1 MKKGFSLILAIIFI
15 LLVASIGTLSMAI
28 SSSSAKTS
36 VNLFIHEQAKLL
48 ADSASEYALMKVQQN
63 DFDTTCVDEIE
74 INYQPNDK
82 YSSPTFKAYISI
94 TYIGDKDTIK
104 NCANKIESDKTG
116 LQSIIISGQVKSLI
130 GRADTSDDTTKD
142 LFREYLA
149 YSFTTTQIP

>member
-15 LLVASIGTLSMAI
+15 LLVASIGALSMAI

-48 ADSASEYALMKVQQN
+48 ADGAAEYAIMKVQQN
-63 DFDTTCVDEIE
+63 LQQNFATTCVDEIE
-74 INYQPNDK
+74 INYPNDK
-82 YSSPTFKAYISI
+82 DKNPTFRANISI

-104 NCANKIESDKTG
+104 HCANKIESEKTG
-116 LQSIIISGQVKSLI
+116 LQSIIISGQVRSLLDET
-130 GRADTSDDTTKD
+130 ASSN
-142 LFREYLA
+142 FRENFA

>member
-15 LLVASIGTLSMAI
+15 LLVASIGALSMAI

-48 ADSASEYALMKVQQN
+48 ADGAVEYAIMKVQQN
-63 DFDTTCVDEIE
+63 NFAATCVDEIE
-74 INYQPNDK
+74 INYPNDK
-82 YSSPTFKAYISI
+82 DKNPTFTANISI

-104 NCANKIESDKTG
+104 HCANKIESEKTG
-116 LQSIIISGQVKSLI
+116 LQSIIISGQVRSRLDET
-130 GRADTSDDTTKD
+130 ASSN
-142 LFREYLA
+142 FRENFA

>member
-15 LLVASIGTLSMAI
+15 LLVASIGALSMAI

-48 ADSASEYALMKVQQN
+48 ANGAAEYAIMKVQQN
-63 DFDTTCVDEIE
+63 NFATTCVDEIE
-74 INYQPNDK
+74 IKYPNED
-82 YSSPTFKAYISI
+82 SPTFRANISI

-104 NCANKIESDKTG
+104 HCANKIVSEKTG
-116 LQSIIISGQVKSLI
+116 LQSIIISGQVRSLLDERS
-130 GRADTSDDTTKD
+130 GN
-142 LFREYLA
+142 FRENFA

>member
-15 LLVASIGTLSMAI
+15 LLVASIGALSMAI

-48 ADSASEYALMKVQQN
+48 ADGAAEYAIMKVQQN
-63 DFDTTCVDEIE
+63 LQQNFATTCVDEIE
-74 INYQPNDK
+74 INYPNGT
-82 YSSPTFKAYISI
+82 SPTFRANISI

-104 NCANKIESDKTG
+104 NCANRIESDKTG
-116 LQSIIISGQVKSLI
+116 LQSIIISGQVRSLL
-130 GRADTSDDTTKD
+130 DETPSSN
-142 LFREYLA
+142 FRENFA

>member
-15 LLVASIGTLSMAI
+15 LLVASIGALSMAI

-48 ADSASEYALMKVQQN
+48 ADGAAEYAIMKVQQN
-63 DFDTTCVDEIE
+63 NFADTCVDEIE
-74 INYQPNDK
+74 INYPNDK
-82 YSSPTFKAYISI
+82 DKNPTFTANISI

-104 NCANKIESDKTG
+104 HCANKIESEKTG
-116 LQSIIISGQVKSLI
+116 LQSIIISGQVRSLLDEKS
-130 GRADTSDDTTKD
+130 GN
-142 LFREYLA
+142 FRENFA

>member
-15 LLVASIGTLSMAI
+15 LLVASIGALSMSI

-48 ADSASEYALMKVQQN
+48 ADGAAEYAIMKVQQN
-63 DFDTTCVDEIE
+63 LQQNFATTCVDEIE
-74 INYQPNDK
+74 INYPNDTN
-82 YSSPTFKAYISI
+82 PTFRANISI

-104 NCANKIESDKTG
+104 HCANKIESDKTG
-116 LQSIIISGQVKSLI
+116 LQSIIISGQVRSLLDEKS
-130 GRADTSDDTTKD
+130 GD
-142 LFREYLA
+142 FRENFA